1 MPQSSVALSVNIV
14 SNFSTSTCVRV
25 CIFVFICMCVCVC
38 LRGKTLFTVIFEF
51 EAVSNGP
58 FAKVI
63 KFFTLELIAFID
75 SNKKINN

>member
-1 MPQSSVALSVNIV
+1 MYMCTRVHL
-14 SNFSTSTCVRV
+14 CVY
-25 CIFVFICMCVCVC
+25 MYVCVF
-38 LRGKTLFTVIFEF
+38 LRGKTLLTVIFEF

>member
-1 MPQSSVALSVNIV
+1 MYACASLFLYV
-14 SNFSTSTCVRV
+14 
-25 CIFVFICMCVCVC
+25 CVCVF

-75 SNKKINN
+75 SNKEINN